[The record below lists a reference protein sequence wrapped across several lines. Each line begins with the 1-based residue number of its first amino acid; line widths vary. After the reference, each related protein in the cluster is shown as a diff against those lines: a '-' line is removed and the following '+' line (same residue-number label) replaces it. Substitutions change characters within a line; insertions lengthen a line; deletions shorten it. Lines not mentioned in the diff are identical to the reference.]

1 MILEILPVHP
11 ACEQEPAN
19 RVLPFDIL
27 ICLPSLIR
35 PYVLHF
41 KQNPSIVD
49 MEITRWRH
57 QIYSL
62 AQRYGKMLLL
72 PPTWRAEFWNY

>member
-11 ACEQEPAN
+11 ACEQNPAN
-19 RVLPFDIL
+19 RVLPFAIL
-27 ICLPSLIR
+27 ICLPSLIG

-41 KQNPSIVD
+41 KQKPSIVD
-49 MEITRWRH
+49 MKATQWRH

-62 AQRYGKMLLL
+62 AQR
-72 PPTWRAEFWNY
+72 